1 MEQHINFEKETKTD
15 PQEQQAAEG
24 AYLFLSDRMGP
35 DRPVSFLL
43 DDPDLGEK
51 LRLLQRRTC
60 PRLFHP
66 VPYPSEL

>member
-1 MEQHINFEKETKTD
+1 MEQHINFEKKQKQTLRNSRLLK
-15 PQEQQAAEG
+15 G